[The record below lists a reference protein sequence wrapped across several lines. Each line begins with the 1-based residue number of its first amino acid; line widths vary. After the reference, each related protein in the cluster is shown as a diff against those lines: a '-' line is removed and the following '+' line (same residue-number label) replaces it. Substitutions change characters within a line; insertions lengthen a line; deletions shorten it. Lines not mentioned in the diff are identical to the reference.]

1 MKNSLYLFLCVPFL
15 LFNCKTDK
23 KSNDTINEV
32 VNEVIIDST
41 VNEVVNEVI
50 IDSTVNEVA
59 EPISEVPFEYIKDG
73 IQVTA
78 ISHATMVIEYNDTA
92 IYIDPVGGK
101 EAFANEKAPTFILV
115 TDIHGDHLNVETIQ
129 EVSTASTVI
138 IGPEAV
144 KEKMPEE
151 LLKNYTSI
159 FNGLGRS
166 FQTSKINLEVEAIA
180 MYNLPEEETSRH
192 PKGRGN
198 GYVLTINE
206 KRIYISGDTEDIF
219 EMRQLKN
226 IDMAFVCMNQP
237 YTMTVDSA
245 ASAVLQFKPKEVFPY
260 HYRGQDGFSDVEKFK
275 SLVNEVNRDIN
286 VVQLDWYHN
295 R

>member
-1 MKNSLYLFLCVPFL
+1 MKNSLNLVLSLTL
-15 LFNCKTDK
+15 LFVSCKSDK
-23 KSNDTINEV
+23 KSN
-32 VNEVIIDST
+32 EVIVEEAVSVIDENSIAIEEDSIT
-41 VNEVVNEVI
+41 VEFE
-50 IDSTVNEVA
+50 
-59 EPISEVPFEYIKDG
+59 EPIVKAKAIYEYTEDG
-73 IQVTA
+73 IDITA
-78 ISHATMVIEYNDTA
+78 ISHATMVLEYNGVV

-101 EAFANEKAPTFILV
+101 AAFKGHKAPTFILI

-129 EVSTASTVI
+129 EISNPTTVI
-138 IGPEAV
+138 IGPKAV
-144 KEKMPEE
+144 KEKIPEV
-151 LLKNYTSI
+151 LHANYSSL

-180 MYNLPEEETSRH
+180 MYNLPEDETSRH

-219 EMRQLKN
+219 EMRHLKN
-226 IDMAFVCMNQP
+226 IDMAFVCMNLP

-260 HYRGQDGFSDVEKFK
+260 HYRGKDGFSDVEKFK
-275 SLVNEVNRDIN
+275 SIVNEVNSDIK
-286 VVQLDWYHN
+286 VIQLDWYHE
-295 R
+295 